1 MEMNDEAPPPGTIPE
16 PWQEPVNATTQSN
29 PVLQNEEETIQPTPP
44 INPNTERR
52 NNALAILRLLCESNV
67 FSPHL
72 LDLLTAKYVN
82 VTSLRNLKLILLFFI
97 FNTIYR
103 ISILCNLKFFFNQ

>member
-1 MEMNDEAPPPGTIPE
+1 MEMNDEAPPPGTVPE

-52 NNALAILRLLCESNV
+52 NNALAILRLLCESSV

-82 VTSLRNLKLILLFFI
+82 ISFLQNLVQIIFFFIYYLYINFFFLFF
-97 FNTIYR
+97 
-103 ISILCNLKFFFNQ
+103 

>member
-1 MEMNDEAPPPGTIPE
+1 MEINDEAPPPGTVSE
-16 PWQEPVNATTQSN
+16 SWHEPVNATTQSN

-52 NNALAILRLLCESNV
+52 NNALAILRLLCESHV

-72 LDLLTAKYVN
+72 QDLLTAKYVKIA
-82 VTSLRNLKLILLFFI
+82 SLQNLILI
-97 FNTIYR
+97 F
-103 ISILCNLKFFFNQ
+103 LL